1 MASGT
6 TLAFPIGNSY
16 LFSFS
21 ATRTTQVDEAH
32 RLKNKNS
39 LLFEVLNRVHDTGRR
54 LLLTGTP
61 LQNNLSELWALL
73 HFILPGIFRSE
84 EEFTDLFSAQLE
96 IESDV
101 EDEIGDPR

>member
-1 MASGT
+1 M
-6 TLAFPIGNSY
+6 
-16 LFSFS
+16 
-21 ATRTTQVDEAH
+21 DEAH

-39 LLFEVLNRVHDTGRR
+39 LLFDVLNRVHDTGRR

-84 EEFTDLFSAQLE
+84 EEFNELFSAQLE
-96 IESDV
+96 IDSDV
-101 EDEIGDPR
+101 EEQVGDSR